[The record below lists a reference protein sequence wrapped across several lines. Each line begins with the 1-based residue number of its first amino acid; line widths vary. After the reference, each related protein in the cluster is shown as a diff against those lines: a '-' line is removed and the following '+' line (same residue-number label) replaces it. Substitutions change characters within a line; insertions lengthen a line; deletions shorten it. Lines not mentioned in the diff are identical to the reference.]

1 MGAEGVPRIGV
12 VAQPA
17 LFEALVNVGA
27 SLEWVALAAEEPL
40 AVQAIAQRVVWI
52 VVGPA
57 QPLDPILQ
65 QFADNLQTAHLPH
78 LQLSAAG
85 AEDDPSSLA
94 EQLAARVSQLLD
106 EREAEGEQTVQAWLD
121 SQPIP
126 PMRELVLSMLRDR
139 LKDTMAQLEQ
149 AILSGER
156 ERIAGLTHQFRGW
169 SGTYQMHDLYA
180 LIERMDCAIAR
191 PEESLAEVRSCWL
204 EIRRLLERIPARY
217 LKPEERTGS
226 PAFP

>member
-1 MGAEGVPRIGV
+1 LVSWRSPPCSKRWSTSARAWSGSRWLQRSPSQCKRSPSAWSGSSWDRPSRWRPR
-12 VAQPA
+12 
-17 LFEALVNVGA
+17 
-27 SLEWVALAAEEPL
+27 
-40 AVQAIAQRVVWI
+40 
-52 VVGPA
+52 
-57 QPLDPILQ
+57 
-65 QFADNLQTAHLPH
+65 DNLQTAHLPH
-78 LQLSAAG
+78 LQLSATGAG
-85 AEDDPSSLA
+85 DDPESLA
-94 EQLAARVSQLLD
+94 ERLAARVRQLLD
-106 EREAEGEQTVQAWLD
+106 EREAEGELTVQAWLD
-121 SQPIP
+121 CQPIP

-217 LKPEERTGS
+217 LKPEERSGS